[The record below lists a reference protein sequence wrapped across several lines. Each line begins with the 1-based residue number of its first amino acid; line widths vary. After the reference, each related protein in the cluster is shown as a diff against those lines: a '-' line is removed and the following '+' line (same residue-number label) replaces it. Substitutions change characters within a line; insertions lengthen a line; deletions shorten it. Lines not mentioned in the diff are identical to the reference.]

1 MKLYIP
7 TTTLNIDNILSTE
20 CIAPLAFYK
29 EREYGYNQ
37 FYKIDCMPYLNVQL
51 VFSKV
56 PHFETNDFEHHSFP
70 LVLEVTVSDNS
81 NQFKQIE
88 DTGSVK
94 VYQTDEIVRLT
105 PYNTRV
111 LFYNPTALNSARLC
125 CSDSLTNKLGDR
137 YSFNLCRSEFD
148 LISLIEKV
156 RVDDV
161 CTGFHDKVLQD
172 NRLNKVKGFIFGY
185 YLGVAKSISTNSAK
199 LLKIQK
205 RIYDIVASVKNEGV
219 YNNTAILD
227 ELSQLDAEYKRN
239 DPTIKQCKEE
249 WNKYLENLHIPLE
262 SMEIVLK
269 DFDMNNGIK
278 TSFMRK
284 NGFVP
289 SVSLMQY
296 GFNNLEGYR
305 NALTAYTE
313 SIVNSD
319 RKKLLDK
326 FSGSIKSTFDLD
338 PSYET
343 CMLAKEDDD
352 ATLYNKFID
361 RIVWRSQCPT
371 PETLRTDR
379 FNIATE
385 VTKMAKSIWED
396 TGMLWQ
402 ESKAQTFMNELRQN
416 IKNFTPLNMNGQDNL
431 ILKSVATYI
440 LKGEDYDSLVQFCID
455 NSISDY
461 RYVLA
466 LWGATQGYVKIS
478 RPIIGSVSKSNSFNS
493 TLKEIIFLLHN
504 IESIGDLP
512 NIQEPITVTSAINKP
527 HATVLN
533 NSENIASLD
542 SDLSAWQ
549 NSIRE
554 FLNELKDVRNR
565 NGLLSALEK
574 AFIENGTR
582 QDYVSFFAILNDYSE
597 WKTSK
602 GEPVKAWKDLTA
614 HFCPKEYNEKIVSY
628 QEQQTPKKKERG
640 FVSGIVDSIQQGA
653 QQVLSLFPKEDQT
666 NERPVQQTKVNPQ
679 NKQYTIDENFV
690 SDSNCWNHIKQYVPE
705 VYHNKFYEDL
715 RWFQDEYA
723 KGDKSQYYAKASRKN
738 AAVIDAFARY
748 ISNKNY
754 KSVIKLQEMVTYLHK
769 IYI

>member
-51 VFSKV
+51 FFSKV

-88 DTGSVK
+88 DTGSIK

-137 YSFNLCRSEFD
+137 YSFNLCRSEFN
-148 LISLIEKV
+148 LISLIESEKV

-262 SMEIVLK
+262 SMEVVLK

-326 FSGSIKSTFDLD
+326 FSGSIKSTFDLE

-352 ATLYNKFID
+352 ATLFNKFID

-461 RYVLA
+461 RYALA

-527 HATVLN
+527 YATVPN
-533 NSENIASLD
+533 NSKNIASLD
-542 SDLSAWQ
+542 SELSAWQ

-554 FLNELKDVRNR
+554 FLNELKNVRNR
-565 NGLLSALEK
+565 NGLLFALEK
-574 AFIENGTR
+574 AFIENGAR
-582 QDYVSFFAILNDYSE
+582 QDYTSFFAILKNYSE

-602 GEPVKAWKDLTA
+602 GEPVKAWKDLVE
-614 HFCPKEYNEKIVSY
+614 HFCPKEYNERFVSSPK
-628 QEQQTPKKKERG
+628 QQAQKKKEKG

-653 QQVLSLFPKEDQT
+653 QQVLSLFTEETQNIEKE
-666 NERPVQQTKVNPQ
+666 KVSQSIIDDTYAIKYIEGCPCITQYKNILVSVFMEFQ
-679 NKQYTIDENFV
+679 RSYQSGYYFKNQEQYHRNNSDVVDHFCKWCLSQKNKRAIPWTPDNKKMIESLKEYLLM
-690 SDSNCWNHIKQYVPE
+690 K
-705 VYHNKFYEDL
+705 YHD
-715 RWFQDEYA
+715 
-723 KGDKSQYYAKASRKN
+723 
-738 AAVIDAFARY
+738 
-748 ISNKNY
+748 
-754 KSVIKLQEMVTYLHK
+754 
-769 IYI
+769 

>member
-20 CIAPLAFYK
+20 CIAPLSFYK

-37 FYKIDCMPYLNVQL
+37 FYKIACMPYQKVQL
-51 VFSKV
+51 FFSKI
-56 PHFETNDFEHHSFP
+56 PHFETNDFEHHAFP
-70 LVLEVTVSDNS
+70 LVIELTVSDNKCKFRRIKEV
-81 NQFKQIE
+81 NGVEVF
-88 DTGSVK
+88 
-94 VYQTDEIVRLT
+94 QTDDIVRLT

-111 LFYNPTALNSARLC
+111 LFFNPTALNAAILC

-137 YSFNLCRSEFD
+137 YSYNLCRPEFD
-148 LISLIEKV
+148 LVPLIEKV
-156 RVDDV
+156 KVDDV
-161 CTGFHDKVLQD
+161 CSGFHDKVLQD

-205 RIYDIVASVKNEGV
+205 RIYDIVASIKNDGM
-219 YNNTAILD
+219 YNNSAIFD

-249 WNKYLENLHIPLE
+249 WNKYLENLHIPPE

-269 DFDMNNGIK
+269 DFDMSNGIK

-296 GFNNLEGYR
+296 GFNNLDGYR
-305 NALTAYTE
+305 NALTTYTT
-313 SIVNSD
+313 SLVNSD

-326 FSGSIKSTFDLD
+326 FSDSIKSTFDLD

-343 CMLAKEDDD
+343 CMLAKDDED
-352 ATLYNKFID
+352 ATLFNRFID
-361 RIVWRSQCPT
+361 RILWRGQCPT

-385 VTKMAKSIWED
+385 ITKIAKSIWED
-396 TGMLWQ
+396 TGMQWQ
-402 ESKAQTFMNELRQN
+402 ESKAQAFMNELRQN
-416 IKNFTPLNMNGQDNL
+416 IKNFTPLNMNGQDSL
-431 ILKSVATYI
+431 ILKSVATYV
-440 LKGEDYDSLVQFCID
+440 LKGEDYDSLIQFCID

-461 RYVLA
+461 RYALA

-478 RPIIGSVSKSNSFNS
+478 RPIIGSISKSNSFNS

-504 IESIGDLP
+504 IESVGDLP
-512 NIQEPITVTSAINKP
+512 NMQEAISVTTGTSK
-527 HATVLN
+527 LN
-533 NSENIASLD
+533 TIVSNTNVNIASPK
-542 SDLSAWQ
+542 SDLNGWQ
-549 NSIRE
+549 DSIRE
-554 FLNELKDVRNR
+554 YFLNEIKNVRNKK
-565 NGLLSALEK
+565 GLLSALEK
-574 AFIENGTR
+574 AFEKNRTR
-582 QDYVSFFAILNDYSE
+582 QEYASFFAILNDYQE

-602 GEPVKAWKDLTA
+602 GEPVKAWKDLVA
-614 HFCPKEYNEKIVSY
+614 HFCPNEYNEKFVSY

-653 QQVLSLFPKEDQT
+653 QQVLSLFTEETQNVENETVLQNIIYDASAVKYIENCPYIAQHKSHFVDLFIEFQRSYQSGYYYSKKEQYHRNNNDVVDHFCRWCLYQGNKKAIPMT
-666 NERPVQQTKVNPQ
+666 PDNRKMVESLKEYLLTK
-679 NKQYTIDENFV
+679 
-690 SDSNCWNHIKQYVPE
+690 
-705 VYHNKFYEDL
+705 YHD
-715 RWFQDEYA
+715 
-723 KGDKSQYYAKASRKN
+723 
-738 AAVIDAFARY
+738 
-748 ISNKNY
+748 
-754 KSVIKLQEMVTYLHK
+754 
-769 IYI
+769 